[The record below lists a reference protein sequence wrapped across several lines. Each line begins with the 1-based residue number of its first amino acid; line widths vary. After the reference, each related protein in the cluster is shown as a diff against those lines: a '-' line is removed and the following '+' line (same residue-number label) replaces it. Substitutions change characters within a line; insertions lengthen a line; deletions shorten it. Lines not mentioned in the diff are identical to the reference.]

1 MHPYFEYTHSQ
12 PRANPMIGHVPAT
25 GPRPRTRPPLQSPR
39 ICHALRQQ
47 QSLFIDSDTVL
58 QCGDTRLSNGSS
70 SENYKILVHVSSLV
84 FIPRLFVR
92 ASAAAQA
99 FEVLG
104 ILEEFREFLCFCVF
118 SVRRFGKREQKINPH
133 HGVYFPEPFS
143 EFSAFFGPFS
153 GFGNLAARSKGSA
166 FQNFGLHSRRVLES
180 VEPSDLSCSPRNK
193 CSKDVYQNCVR
204 SVTHQ
209 CSERS
214 ST

>member
-39 ICHALRQQ
+39 ICHALSQQ

-143 EFSAFFGPFS
+143 EFSAFFGPF
-153 GFGNLAARSKGSA
+153 RD
-166 FQNFGLHSRRVLES
+166 LEIQRQ
-180 VEPSDLSCSPRNK
+180 DLEG
-193 CSKDVYQNCVR
+193 
-204 SVTHQ
+204 TA
-209 CSERS
+209 
-214 ST
+214 